1 MRLPAFHHFST
12 RISCPARSDVLKFR
26 LCELLVLK
34 FPFFFLSWT
43 WFTVKAYR
51 ARTDRLWCFD
61 LGSRSLSDDHC
72 QHENFNLGWFTKLYF
87 FMVDKLELDGHI
99 IFGIR
104 YVAYNQSYANDE
116 SRLDVANAIRFG
128 VLALKFFQVEFFQ
141 VFWCYMRIAY
151 LSAGLLKVLQV
162 VYGDLRYVTSLE
174 KIQTQNT
181 FENLLKTNRRR
192 CPVPQILIIS

>member
-1 MRLPAFHHFST
+1 
-12 RISCPARSDVLKFR
+12 
-26 LCELLVLK
+26 
-34 FPFFFLSWT
+34 
-43 WFTVKAYR
+43 
-51 ARTDRLWCFD
+51 
-61 LGSRSLSDDHC
+61 
-72 QHENFNLGWFTKLYF
+72 
-87 FMVDKLELDGHI
+87 MVDKLELDGHI